1 MKMWFPAITVMVFG
15 LACSGGATADSEKDK
30 PDTAGD
36 SIVNVDAPTSTPER
50 PIVIMETDWGNIV
63 MELFPDVAPITCDSI
78 LSLVNQKFYD
88 GLTFH
93 RIIPGFVLQGGDPKG
108 NGTGDAGFR
117 IPAEFSARKHVEG
130 SLSMARNMVDINSSG
145 CQFFVCL
152 ASLPNLDSSFNLFG
166 QVIAGMDVA
175 HKIEV
180 VPTGPGDK
188 PVEPVVMRRVY
199 ENK

>member
-1 MKMWFPAITVMVFG
+1 
-15 LACSGGATADSEKDK
+15 
-30 PDTAGD
+30 
-36 SIVNVDAPTSTPER
+36 
-50 PIVIMETDWGNIV
+50 METDSGSIV
-63 MELFPDVAPITCDSI
+63 MELFPKVAPVTCDSI

-117 IPAEFSARKHVEG
+117 IPAEFSTRKHVEG

-145 CQFFVCL
+145 CQFFICL
-152 ASLPNLDSSFNLFG
+152 AALPNLDSAFNLFG
-166 QVIAGMDVA
+166 QVVKGMDVA
-175 HKIEV
+175 HKLEH
-180 VPTGPGDK
+180 VPTGPGDR
-188 PVEPVVMRRVY
+188 PLQPVVIRRMY

>member
-1 MKMWFPAITVMVFG
+1 MKTWLLAVVLMGFVV
-15 LACSGGATADSEKDK
+15 ACSGGTTAESENAET
-30 PDTAGD
+30 DTPGEANMN
-36 SIVNVDAPTSTPER
+36 IDAPTSTTDR
-50 PIVIMETDWGNIV
+50 PIVVMETDWGNIV

-117 IPAEFSARKHVEG
+117 IPAEFSTRKHVEG

-145 CQFFVCL
+145 CQFFICL
-152 ASLPNLDSSFNLFG
+152 AALPNLDSSFNLFG
-166 QVIAGMDVA
+166 QVIGGMDVA

-188 PVEPVVMRRVY
+188 PVEPVVIRRMY

>member
-1 MKMWFPAITVMVFG
+1 MMKWLSVG
-15 LACSGGATADSEKDK
+15 LILLSGVACSGGSTADMR
-30 PDTAGD
+30 DTQEENARD
-36 SIVNVDAPTSTPER
+36 AKMIDAPKSTPER
-50 PIVIMETDWGNIV
+50 PIVIMDTDSGSIV

-117 IPAEFSARKHVEG
+117 IPAEFSTRKHVEG

-145 CQFFVCL
+145 CQFFICL
-152 ASLPNLDSSFNLFG
+152 AALPNLDSSFNLFG

-175 HKIEV
+175 HKLEK
-180 VPTGPGDK
+180 VPTGPGDR
-188 PVEPVVMRRVY
+188 PLQPVVIRRMY